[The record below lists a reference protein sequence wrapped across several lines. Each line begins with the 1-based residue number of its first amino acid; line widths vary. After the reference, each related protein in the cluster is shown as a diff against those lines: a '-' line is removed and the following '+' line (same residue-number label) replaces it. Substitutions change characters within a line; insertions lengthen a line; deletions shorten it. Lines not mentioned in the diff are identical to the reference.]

1 MKQER
6 ETLRSSADAT
16 LGSTQLLRT
25 FPFNKKTRQSKAP
38 TLRRKQI
45 EGRDRDVKLQVTP
58 QNGAATNGVH
68 FPVWA

>member
-25 FPFNKKTRQSKAP
+25 FPFNKKT
-38 TLRRKQI
+38 KQQGTNAKKEI
-45 EGRDRDVKLQVTP
+45 EGRDRDVKVQVTP
-58 QNGAATNGVH
+58 QNSAATNGVH
-68 FPVWA
+68 FPVWV